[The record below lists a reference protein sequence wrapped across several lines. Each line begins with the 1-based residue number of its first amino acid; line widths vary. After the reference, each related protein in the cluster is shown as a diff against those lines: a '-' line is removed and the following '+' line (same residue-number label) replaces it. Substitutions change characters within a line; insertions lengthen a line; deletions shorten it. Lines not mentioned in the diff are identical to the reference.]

1 MPEQEQQHIEEQKLW
16 AQFIEGDDH
25 SLEKLYR
32 RYFDDLYLYG
42 RKWLNNTQL
51 TEDSIQ
57 DLFIKLM
64 KNRSSLS
71 HATSVKFYLFRA
83 FRSVVLDKLKVNSRM
98 QLIDEPGEQIFIIEL
113 CPERKMV
120 DEQEHQA
127 TREKLASAMLG
138 LSPRQREA
146 IFLRYMEG
154 FSYAEVSEAMDIT
167 PKATYKL
174 MARAIEALKELM
186 VGSFILVVTGFFLKN
201 LNFFS
206 QVGVI
211 WNF

>member
-1 MPEQEQQHIEEQKLW
+1 MQELEQQHIEEQKLW
-16 AQFIEGDDH
+16 AQFIEGDDQ

-71 HATSVKFYLFRA
+71 HANSVKFYLFRA
-83 FRSVVLDKLKVNSRM
+83 FRSVVLDKMKVSNRM
-98 QLIDEPGEQIFIIEL
+98 QLIDEPGEQLFIIEL
-113 CPERKMV
+113 SPERKMG

-127 TREKLASAMLG
+127 IREKLATAMLG

-146 IFLRYMEG
+146 IFLRYIEG

-174 MARAIEALKELM
+174 MARAIEALKEQI
-186 VGSFILVVTGFFLKN
+186 VRSIIFVIAGFF
-201 LNFFS
+201 
-206 QVGVI
+206 
-211 WNF
+211 

>member
-1 MPEQEQQHIEEQKLW
+1 MPEQEQKHIEEQKLW
-16 AQFIEGDDH
+16 TQFIEGDDH

-127 TREKLASAMLG
+127 TRENLASAMLG